1 MPRIFVLQLAAEWR
15 YNVKVPFTLAD
26 LIARA
31 KFSSLRSETHMG
43 IGIRDSN
50 TCAQCL
56 LNFRLLALS
65 GFARR
70 QPCFTLQEQPIKNFS
85 AHWVFEL
92 KKSKFFERKGKS
104 AVNSYSI
111 NEHFNAILRKICLFK
126 PYAVRISYAN
136 NLLSFLALSIRD
148 LIVSCRHR
156 AAEWRLL

>member
-70 QPCFTLQEQPIKNFS
+70 QALLHPARTTNQ
-85 AHWVFEL
+85 
-92 KKSKFFERKGKS
+92 KFFG
-104 AVNSYSI
+104 
-111 NEHFNAILRKICLFK
+111 
-126 PYAVRISYAN
+126 
-136 NLLSFLALSIRD
+136 ALGFRVEKEQIF
-148 LIVSCRHR
+148 
-156 AAEWRLL
+156 